1 MKAQRL
7 FRGPILWI
15 ILAFL
20 GIALLIDYIGN
31 ANGFKQEPTSTVV
44 AAINGNAPLKEVVLV
59 EGEQTI
65 RVEAKD
71 PAGTKMQ
78 AKWIGN
84 QSQQIIDRLN
94 QRVAAGTLDSWRG
107 EVPQQGIWTTLLF
120 TILPFVVIGLI
131 FFFLMNQ
138 MQGGGNRVMGF
149 GKSKAKLATKDT
161 PRTVF
166 ADVAGCEEAIEELQE
181 IREFL
186 SEPAKFQAVGAKIPK
201 GVLLYG
207 PPGTGKTLLA
217 RAVAGAV
224 IAALG
229 IRPTRPTEAV
239 DLGDEKLLGMG
250 NAEAA
255 AYFEVRNPIGRRDKK
270 SGARK
275 RKQEEIEAS
284 YALHRGM
291 QLVDGVAG

>member
-207 PPGTGKTLLA
+207 PPGTG
-217 RAVAGAV
+217 
-224 IAALG
+224 
-229 IRPTRPTEAV
+229 
-239 DLGDEKLLGMG
+239 
-250 NAEAA
+250 
-255 AYFEVRNPIGRRDKK
+255 
-270 SGARK
+270 
-275 RKQEEIEAS
+275 
-284 YALHRGM
+284 
-291 QLVDGVAG
+291 

>member
-20 GIALLIDYIGN
+20 GIALLIDYING
-31 ANGFKQEPTSTVV
+31 ANGFQQKPTSEVV
-44 AAINGNAPLKEVVLV
+44 ALINSDTPLKEVVLV

-65 RVEAKD
+65 RVEQKD
-71 PAGTKMQ
+71 AAAPKIQ
-78 AKWIGN
+78 AKWIGD
-84 QSQQIIDRLN
+84 QSQAIISRLN
-94 QRVAAGTLDSWRG
+94 QRVAGGTLDSWRG

-161 PRTVF
+161 PRTTF
-166 ADVAGCEEAIEELQE
+166 SDVAGCEEAIEELQE

-186 SEPAKFQAVGAKIPK
+186 SEPAKF
-201 GVLLYG
+201 
-207 PPGTGKTLLA
+207 
-217 RAVAGAV
+217 
-224 IAALG
+224 
-229 IRPTRPTEAV
+229 
-239 DLGDEKLLGMG
+239 
-250 NAEAA
+250 
-255 AYFEVRNPIGRRDKK
+255 
-270 SGARK
+270 
-275 RKQEEIEAS
+275 
-284 YALHRGM
+284 
-291 QLVDGVAG
+291 